1 MKWRCGSR
9 DRRIA
14 PSGLIGCLPT
24 PAALYQQSEKGIRR
38 AASALTT
45 WWTAVTAM
53 SSSRDVDVTQP
64 R

>member
-45 WWTAVTAM
+45 W
-53 SSSRDVDVTQP
+53 
-64 R
+64 